1 MVEESPPSSVTP
13 VERPRRSLAR
23 TSSHRRSESIACTR
37 MLWNIIGNANATR
50 LRHEQAQ
57 RLCKVVSDQP
67 TALHRPGPAAKA
79 AAIARNLA
87 ISGAHCVT
95 VSTAVSSG
103 TSATLPTALPG
114 VLGTV
119 GRPMP
124 SPVPTADSVAS
135 AAVPHLPCTDV
146 SDPRNVPLPV
156 DSELGPDDM
165 DTTSTR
171 KRSRPSE
178 SGSDDGG
185 ASRKLQAVA
194 TEHLTVTTPT
204 TPSSDAVADEHSA
217 THDAD
222 ATNETDF
229 QLVLSKSQ
237 KRRQRTATSP
247 RPDTSVDTPPGTTT
261 AAHPS
266 FTRYVPACATQLSAS
281 QSAVVRAI
289 AASDTIRPSASS
301 PPACGTLWQR
311 ERRLATIKASAPTY
325 LPHREAQA
333 ALRSS
338 PSRTGGP
345 PLNQAKGKSYAA
357 AVGAPS
363 KVAQN
368 STHPRQPG
376 AEQRRPPSGP
386 KKQGSVKP
394 RPPAKATP
402 ESHLDQENTNLR
414 LLLRAVADL
423 LPPENQL
430 RSICL
435 QAAIDISLASE
446 GAGYDWTTEADT
458 WGSDHL
464 PIVITPVGG
473 RIPRTRRCSTVD
485 WRAFRQQLQK
495 VREDQDF
502 LGLVAAAAQAATIQS
517 RVPENHPVPDLRHL
531 NLRAARRRAERRY
544 LKAQCPEH
552 RTLFNLVDAV
562 CRRHANRRRRQSWQG
577 ICHSLSQARG
587 GSKAW
592 RLLRSLVIG
601 TADHRP
607 DTASRRFFCVW
618 LLCVVTCGLVTI
630 PLALVLIPVTLRA
643 HLLTPLSPQTLAPE
657 VIADDPV
664 RQSGLTRQQFCS
676 LQVQVDNRSAPSVPV
691 PNPFT
696 SNTRHRQYREVFCV
710 FDTKRKSK
718 NPNSHICIEQ
728 RSHIAG
734 YLSSAGKDGT
744 YGKSRSE
751 AVQDLTC
758 GKLETGPDYL
768 GCLFLSC
775 WHVRT
780 GLRWLFTGLA
790 CFSTLL
796 ADAGQANLDAHLAAR
811 DIDDYA

>member
-1 MVEESPPSSVTP
+1 MAEESPPSSATP

-23 TSSHRRSESIACTR
+23 TLSHRRSESIACTR
-37 MLWNIIGNANATR
+37 MLWNIIGNANAAR

-67 TALHRPGPAAKA
+67 TALHRPGPAANA
-79 AAIARNLA
+79 AAIARDLA

-146 SDPRNVPLPV
+146 PDPRNVPLPV

-178 SGSDDGG
+178 SGSDDEG

-237 KRRQRTATSP
+237 KRRQRTVTSP

-266 FTRYVPACATQLSAS
+266 FARNVPACATQPSAT
-281 QSAVVRAI
+281 QPAVVGAI
-289 AASDTIRPSASS
+289 AASDAIRPSASS
-301 PPACGTLWQR
+301 PPACGTVLFR
-311 ERRLATIKASAPTY
+311 PANI
-325 LPHREAQA
+325 

-338 PSRTGGP
+338 PSTTGGP
-345 PLNQAKGKSYAA
+345 PLNQAKGKNYAA

-363 KVAQN
+363 KVVAT
-368 STHPRQPG
+368 SAHPRQPG
-376 AEQRRPPSGP
+376 AEQRRPRSGP

-394 RPPAKATP
+394 RPPTQATP

-423 LPPENQL
+423 LPPENQM

-435 QAAIDISLASE
+435 QA
-446 GAGYDWTTEADT
+446 
-458 WGSDHL
+458 
-464 PIVITPVGG
+464 GG
-473 RIPRTRRCSTVD
+473 
-485 WRAFRQQLQK
+485 
-495 VREDQDF
+495 
-502 LGLVAAAAQAATIQS
+502 
-517 RVPENHPVPDLRHL
+517 VP
-531 NLRAARRRAERRY
+531 
-544 LKAQCPEH
+544 
-552 RTLFNLVDAV
+552 
-562 CRRHANRRRRQSWQG
+562 
-577 ICHSLSQARG
+577 
-587 GSKAW
+587 
-592 RLLRSLVIG
+592 
-601 TADHRP
+601 
-607 DTASRRFFCVW
+607 
-618 LLCVVTCGLVTI
+618 
-630 PLALVLIPVTLRA
+630 
-643 HLLTPLSPQTLAPE
+643 
-657 VIADDPV
+657 
-664 RQSGLTRQQFCS
+664 
-676 LQVQVDNRSAPSVPV
+676 PS
-691 PNPFT
+691 
-696 SNTRHRQYREVFCV
+696 
-710 FDTKRKSK
+710 
-718 NPNSHICIEQ
+718 
-728 RSHIAG
+728 
-734 YLSSAGKDGT
+734 
-744 YGKSRSE
+744 
-751 AVQDLTC
+751 
-758 GKLETGPDYL
+758 
-768 GCLFLSC
+768 
-775 WHVRT
+775 
-780 GLRWLFTGLA
+780 
-790 CFSTLL
+790 
-796 ADAGQANLDAHLAAR
+796 
-811 DIDDYA
+811 